1 MDDIGKKNYNL
12 RKDKDISQ
20 ERTCVCSE
28 RYEADYFALEKWL
41 RNPTINLRIERR
53 FNYFGIVCAVMGAV
67 SFAILIAMW
76 TVFAVKK
83 KKTVKCN
90 TFLQNVTRDV
100 TDKNFI
106 LNYNK
111 NVNTNCIYILMNFN
125 RRILCLLIK
134 V

>member
-1 MDDIGKKNYNL
+1 
-12 RKDKDISQ
+12 
-20 ERTCVCSE
+20 
-28 RYEADYFALEKWL
+28 
-41 RNPTINLRIERR
+41 
-53 FNYFGIVCAVMGAV
+53 MGAV

-111 NVNTNCIYILMNFN
+111 NVNTNCIYILMYHITEQNGKS
-125 RRILCLLIK
+125 LY
-134 V
+134 